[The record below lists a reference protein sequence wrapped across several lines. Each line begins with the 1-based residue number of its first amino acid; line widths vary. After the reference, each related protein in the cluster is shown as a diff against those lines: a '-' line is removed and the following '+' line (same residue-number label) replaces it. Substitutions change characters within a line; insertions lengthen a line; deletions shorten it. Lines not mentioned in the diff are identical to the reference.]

1 MKIMVVKGINEDI
14 KRLRQRVFVEEQ
26 GFVNEFDETD
36 RTAYHAAV
44 YENEKC
50 IAVGRLYSDDDFK
63 TCHIGRV
70 AVDKEYRSCGLGRII
85 MKSLEEKAKELGC
98 KKITL
103 SAQCQAQSFYE
114 KNGYIK
120 TGDIYLDEHCPHIEM
135 YKIL

>member
-1 MKIMVVKGINEDI
+1 MKIVVSKGINEDI
-14 KRLRQRVFVEEQ
+14 KALRQSVFVEEQ

-36 RTAYHAAV
+36 STAYHAAV

-50 IAVGRLYSDDDFK
+50 VAVGRLYSDDDYI

-70 AVDKEYRSCGLGRII
+70 AVDKEYRKYGFGRII
-85 MKSLEEKAKELGC
+85 MQTLEEKAKILGC

>member
-1 MKIMVVKGINEDI
+1 MKIVVAKGINEDI
-14 KRLRQRVFVEEQ
+14 KALRQKVFVEEQ

-36 RTAYHAAV
+36 STAYHAAV

-50 IAVGRLYSDDDFK
+50 VAVGRLYSDDDYI
-63 TCHIGRV
+63 TSHIGRV
-70 AVDKEYRSCGLGRII
+70 AVDKEYRKYGFGRII
-85 MKSLEEKAKELGC
+85 MQTLEEKAKILGC